1 MGSYY
6 WPDGKAYE
14 GQWVNGKQHGEARF
28 TNSKGRSKL
37 GLWENGERIKWL
49 DAKSSMRSRSSKSK
63 NRVDGTSTG
72 DLPGLG

>member
-1 MGSYY
+1 MNDKKHGFGSYY

-49 DAKSSMRSRSSKSK
+49 DAKSSMRSRS
-63 NRVDGTSTG
+63 
-72 DLPGLG
+72 